1 MRPQAST
8 DPQAGEDR
16 LNRSRQPAIPLVDR
30 LRTWTLTFSVSP
42 IVSNPAIPTTCHS
55 PSPQMAIATGM
66 PPERVNLGQT
76 MRSGVS
82 QSWTG
87 VRSGN
92 CLRRCAQCPLAHGSS
107 GRTCVEPDQGP
118 RSGLWSDEPDD
129 VDLLA
134 FSAVATTVIDAVLDE
149 TLDPVAVGVS
159 GAWGSGK
166 TTVLK
171 LIESGLKE
179 RNLGPEKQI
188 LIVSTDPWR
197 YDPSAGAKEALIGE
211 ILAAITRK
219 LHEVNTE
226 TGSRATL
233 ELAKKLTKRVQWS
246 KAIRLTARAGIT
258 MQLPKLD
265 DVLDLVAE
273 PSDNGP
279 GAPRGLEQF
288 RGEFEALMESPGL
301 AGVERVVVLV
311 DDLDRC
317 LPDTVVETLEAIR
330 LFLAVP
336 KMAFVIAADEDRVAD
351 AIRDRFPAPG
361 RTPDPTEEFLPEE
374 PASLYLHKIVQT
386 TVPIPALSR
395 FDTEAYLI
403 LLQLLHVTERE
414 ELRSYT
420 RHCDDQRR
428 VGGVLDDLGAVIT
441 GRAITEQMAFAA
453 RLTPIL
459 YEKLRGNPRRIKR
472 FLNDLRVR
480 QTVAVHRGITLDE
493 DVVAKLMVLEKLIK
507 DGFTHVLDWLA
518 KGDLREQ
525 IRTLE
530 KAAGRTV
537 RRPAPETGAAQE
549 ASAKPEPVGKGRGI
563 PKSAPDVPAAAQFS
577 DDLLRW
583 AKLPPALA
591 DDDLA
596 PYLYLAASFT
606 GKLLLDTGL
615 PSRLRDLAA
624 NLVSHSRAEQKSV
637 TDADLD
643 ALGLADATLL
653 IEYFGRVGR
662 DQPSNQPA
670 AFAAIV
676 RLVPRYQQAADAAN
690 RALQTVPA
698 DDLTV
703 PAIMRFQNDALTF
716 APVLQR
722 WYDSTTD
729 TPVRNALG
737 LVLGTGR

>member
-1 MRPQAST
+1 M
-8 DPQAGEDR
+8 DPG
-16 LNRSRQPAIPLVDR
+16 
-30 LRTWTLTFSVSP
+30 
-42 IVSNPAIPTTCHS
+42 
-55 PSPQMAIATGM
+55 
-66 PPERVNLGQT
+66 
-76 MRSGVS
+76 
-82 QSWTG
+82 
-87 VRSGN
+87 
-92 CLRRCAQCPLAHGSS
+92 
-107 GRTCVEPDQGP
+107 QGP
-118 RSGLWSDEPDD
+118 RSGLWSDEPDNI
-129 VDLLA
+129 DLLA

-219 LHEVNTE
+219 LHEINTE
-226 TGSRATL
+226 TGSRPTL

-246 KAIRLTARAGIT
+246 KAIKLTARAGIT

-273 PSDNGP
+273 PSANGP
-279 GAPRGLEQF
+279 GPSRGLEQF

-351 AIRDRFPAPG
+351 AIRDRFPAPS
-361 RTPDPTEEFLPEE
+361 RAPDSADEFLPEE

-428 VGGVLDDLGAVIT
+428 IGGALDDLGTVIT
-441 GRAITEQMAFAA
+441 GRVITDQMAFAA

-480 QTVAVHRGITLDE
+480 QAVAAHRGITLDE
-493 DVVAKLMVLEKLIK
+493 EVVAKLMVLEKLIK

-525 IRTLE
+525 IRALE

-537 RRPAPETGAAQE
+537 RGPAPETDAAPE
-549 ASAKPEPVGKGRGI
+549 ASTEPAGKDRRA
-563 PKSAPDVPAAAQFS
+563 PKTTAATPAAVQFG

-591 DDDLA
+591 GDDLA

-624 NLVSHSRAEQKSV
+624 NLLSHSRAEQKSV

-643 ALGLADATLL
+643 ALGLTDATLL

-676 RLVPRYQQAADAAN
+676 RLVPRYQQAAEAAN

-703 PAIMRFQNDALTF
+703 AAIMRFQNDAQVF
-716 APVLQR
+716 APVLQQ
-722 WYDSTTD
+722 WHDATTD
-729 TPVRNALG
+729 GPVRNALG
-737 LVLGTGR
+737 LVLRGGR